1 MVAYKKVVM
10 EDHSAKKGK
19 TSQYDDDRISQL
31 PCNVLNAIFS
41 SLTMREAVRTSV
53 LSTKWRYLWTKSL
66 SNLTFDVP
74 NILDREEYTSIDIL
88 YTSEIHKLIIP
99 WKRKLAFLNSVDQ
112 LLADLS
118 PDHKIEKLKVHFTFH
133 RNKYGTHLDRW
144 ICFAILRGVEELDL
158 SLLEI
163 DYYFFVP
170 LKGSIYDFPC
180 DLLREDGSIGKIKS
194 ILKCLRLAHCNL
206 APRHTNLIGFNTLTT
221 LDLKWVDLTSNECVW
236 NLLSSCRAL
245 EWLSLDKCYGLDYLC
260 IAHPSCVRLKYLN
273 VHDCKG
279 LSVIEISGINLEKF
293 EYKGYKISFV
303 FNEVSRLKTVS
314 THANEGVVWALSAL
328 RLDLPQLET
337 LLLYGS
343 FYAEAVIVPKEFP
356 TFSNLKLLSI
366 AEIPTNECD
375 LLWIA
380 TLLKATPSLQRLE
393 LHIHSNDNME
403 EPREIKRLP
412 RCLHDYLKEV
422 VITGTCGHF
431 SEIEFAIYILNNAVV
446 LDKMMIDPHPRYYTG
461 NGKWD
466 VLHACDS
473 WKIIGRKRVLE
484 HLTKEASSQTVLMI
498 LYLEQ
503 LDRL

>member
-1 MVAYKKVVM
+1 M

-19 TSQYDDDRISQL
+19 TSQYDDDQISQL

-194 ILKCLRLAHCNL
+194 FLKCLRLAHCNL

-221 LDLKWVDLTSNECVW
+221 LDLKWVDLTSNECVC

-303 FNEVSRLKTVS
+303 LN
-314 THANEGVVWALSAL
+314 
-328 RLDLPQLET
+328 
-337 LLLYGS
+337 
-343 FYAEAVIVPKEFP
+343 EAVIVPKEFP

-380 TLLKATPSLQRLE
+380 TLLKATASLQRLE

-484 HLTKEASSQTVLMI
+484 HLTREASSQMVLMI
-498 LYLEQ
+498 L
-503 LDRL
+503 